1 VTDKKVN
8 VKQLWGV
15 GWSYSIVAA
24 GIGLKAQYALAAAK
38 EKRREVLE
46 SIDESESP
54 KQLAMPSSQILIDFG
69 ISPRMTDNLG
79 GYFFHTFK
87 QGRNARLVF
96 FRFGQLCFHHGCF
109 CSPLWKSFQLC
120 DRKSFF
126 S

>member
-1 VTDKKVN
+1 MQQSMEDSKSPHIIPKLATDKKVN

-54 KQLAMPSSQILIDFG
+54 KQLAMSSSQILIDFG

-79 GYFFHTFK
+79 G
-87 QGRNARLVF
+87 N
-96 FRFGQLCFHHGCF
+96 
-109 CSPLWKSFQLC
+109 
-120 DRKSFF
+120 FF
-126 S
+126 SNIQTRKERQIGVL